1 MLESRTM
8 QRVFAALIRVAE
20 SRMGNFDGE
29 TNPEIVTYCIRD
41 AYLCWELVL
50 EKRSKTLPRLP

>member
-1 MLESRTM
+1 M

-20 SRMGNFDGE
+20 SRMGRFDGE

-41 AYLCWELVL
+41 AYLCWEPVL
-50 EKRSKTLPRLP
+50 EKRSKTLPHLP

>member
-20 SRMGNFDGE
+20 SRMGNFDGK
-29 TNPEIVTYCIRD
+29 TNPEIVTDCIRE
-41 AYLCWELVL
+41 A
-50 EKRSKTLPRLP
+50 